1 MSTRVSP
8 PPLSV
13 DNQVELRALVNMLRV
28 AGGFALAF
36 ARVNHPSL
44 ARRLIEEIRCALPEK
59 EIVELRIAP
68 ASEAGLVE
76 QWRRALGERKPDA
89 LLVLG
94 LEALFDLAE
103 DRSPAVDM
111 FNFNRDYV
119 RRHFP
124 FPVVF
129 FAPEF
134 AIREFA
140 WRAPDFWSGRSGVF
154 RFLGDEEQARE
165 TLETLGR
172 DFGWSLS
179 PKERLE
185 RRAILEDLLRELE
198 GSQAADPAA
207 VAKAHYLLGKAAE
220 HESKWTEAQRYFEQ
234 ALSLYRELGDRLGE
248 ANTIRNLGDVALA
261 QGRYEE
267 AAGRYEEALALYCQ
281 IGAWLGEA
289 HAIDSLGEV
298 ARAQERYE
306 EAAGRYEE
314 ALALYR
320 QIGDRLGEANA
331 IKGLGD
337 VARLEDRYEEAA
349 GRYEHA
355 LALYRQLGFRLGEAN
370 AIKGLGDVARL
381 EDRYEEAAGR
391 YEEALALYRQIGARL
406 GEADAIKGLGDVALA
421 QDRYEEAAARY
432 EQALPL
438 YRQIGDRLDEAH
450 TLLAQGRLARAM
462 GELDRARAAY
472 REAERIYRAI
482 GRDRD
487 AELAAAEAKELPA

>member
-13 DNQVELRALVNMLRV
+13 DNQVELRALVNMLRM

-59 EIVELRIAP
+59 EIVELRIDP

-119 RRHFP
+119 RRRFP

-207 VAKAHYLLGKAAE
+207 VAKAHYLLGKAAG
-220 HESKWTEAQRYFEQ
+220 HESKWAEAQRYFEQ
-234 ALSLYRELGDRLGE
+234 ALSLYRELGDR
-248 ANTIRNLGDVALA
+248 R
-261 QGRYEE
+261 
-267 AAGRYEEALALYCQ
+267 
-281 IGAWLGEA
+281 
-289 HAIDSLGEV
+289 
-298 ARAQERYE
+298 
-306 EAAGRYEE
+306 
-314 ALALYR
+314 
-320 QIGDRLGEANA
+320 GEANA
-331 IKGLGD
+331 IEGLGE
-337 VARLEDRYEEAA
+337 VALEQDRYEEAA
-349 GRYEHA
+349 GRYE
-355 LALYRQLGFRLGEAN
+355 
-370 AIKGLGDVARL
+370 
-381 EDRYEEAAGR
+381 
-391 YEEALALYRQIGARL
+391 
-406 GEADAIKGLGDVALA
+406 
-421 QDRYEEAAARY
+421 
-432 EQALPL
+432 QALPL
-438 YRQIGDRLDEAH
+438 YRQVGDRLGEANA
-450 TLLAQGRLARAM
+450 LLAQGRLARAM

-482 GRDRD
+482 GRDWD
-487 AELAAAEAKELPA
+487 AEQAAAEAKELPA